1 MHDMASTSSHATLIS
16 WPGRKRL
23 LGAAGLSTALIVV
36 LVLSLIPVQFAHASG
51 GTAPDG
57 PGASSFWTPSDNTVL
72 GTAANT
78 TSDVWFTGYN
88 GILGEIYYPT
98 DDTPNTTD
106 LQFMVGDS
114 GHTWVDLEKTNTT
127 SVAQL
132 YDNRSLAWTVTNT
145 ANNGKYKIVKT
156 FYTDPNRNSVIQQT
170 TFTALTGTLS
180 NYLLYALYNPAMHDA
195 GNDNSSST
203 QTYNGTTMLVST
215 DSSGNYASALAATI
229 PYVSGMTSSGFV
241 GENDGYTDLLGTSNC
256 GSSSCPDYTM
266 NYTYGSA
273 DNGNTAQTGELDLSD
288 GGTINTSTATSIT
301 FDLVLSFGQTSGS
314 TSATTSVEETLA
326 GTLGDNFSTML
337 SNFVSQWHTF
347 DNSLN
352 TPPAVGANGAI
363 QQAREQEY
371 YLAVNVIKASQDK
384 QTGAFVAGLG
394 TPWGDTNG
402 DGDNGYHLVW
412 ERDLYEFA
420 SALIVAGDTA
430 DAKSAVLWAF
440 DTQQEADGHFPQNS
454 YVNGTPFWTGIQMDE
469 QAFPILLAWKLGI
482 TDSTDFTQHIKPAAN
497 YIIAHGPS
505 TGEERWEENSG
516 YSPSTIAAEIAG
528 LVAAAA
534 IAGDNGDTADQTLWD
549 NYADYW
555 QGMVPNWTFTTNG
568 SLGTGHYFERISDG
582 NPNDG
587 SSVTIAN
594 GEGSYPESAIVDM
607 GFLELVR
614 QGIMPANSPYIT
626 LSLPVIDST
635 IEEVVNG
642 NDYWFRYDHDGYG
655 ELPNGANYDGTGGVG
670 ELWPIL
676 SGERGIY
683 DIAEGTSADWAL
695 TSMLDAANASGFI
708 PEQVWGNNPPSGYTA
723 GTPTKSMNP
732 LNWAMGE
739 FVTLLFSASSDTIA
753 DEASVVANRYVTN
766 AYQPHTGY
774 TIDYNSAQAYPGK
787 ALTIYYHGSLD
798 SQSKVFL
805 HWGENNWQN
814 IPPDQAMVKRSD
826 GFWQATISVPN
837 DATQINMAFNNGN
850 GTWDNNNNN
859 NYNITISGGA
869 CSTGSAVAA
878 TACPV
883 HGQQTTITYYG
894 TLASSATSIT
904 MHWGY
909 NSWNGVTN
917 TSMVRQPNG
926 SWQATIT
933 MPSNATQLNMAFFNQ
948 NNTWDNNNSSNYNL
962 TVS

>member
-1 MHDMASTSSHATLIS
+1 MLDVATTSHTPLSS
-16 WPGRKRL
+16 RFGRRRL
-23 LGAAGLSTALIVV
+23 FWSAVLTAALVAV
-36 LVLSLIPVQFAHASG
+36 LVLSLMPVQLAHASG
-51 GTAPDG
+51 GTAPNG
-57 PGASSFWTPSDNTVL
+57 PGATSFWTPSDNTVL

-98 DDTPNTTD
+98 DDTANTTD

-132 YDNRSLAWTVTNT
+132 YDNHSLAWTVTNT

-180 NYLLYALYNPAMHDA
+180 NYLLYVLYNPTMHNA
-195 GNDNSSST
+195 GNNNTSST
-203 QTYNGTTMLVST
+203 QTYNGTTMLLTT
-215 DSSGNYASALAATI
+215 DSTGNYASALAATT

-241 GENDGYTDLLGTSNC
+241 GENDGWTDLLGTSNC

-266 NYTYGSA
+266 NYSYSA
-273 DNGNTAQTGELDLSD
+273 ADSGNTAQTGELDLSD
-288 GGTINTSTATSIT
+288 GGTINTSTATSIS
-301 FDLVLSFGQTSGS
+301 FDLVLSFGQTNGS
-314 TSATTSVEETLA
+314 TSATTSAEEALA

-337 SNFVSQWHTF
+337 STYVSQWHTF

-352 TPPAVGANGAI
+352 TPPAVGGNSGV

-371 YLAVNVIKASQDK
+371 YLAANVLKASQDK
-384 QTGAFVAGLG
+384 ETGTFVAGLG

-402 DGDNGYHLVW
+402 DGDSGYHLVW

-420 SALIVAGDTA
+420 SALIVAGDTT

-440 DTQQEADGHFPQNS
+440 DTQQESDGHFPQNS
-454 YVNGTPFWTGIQMDE
+454 YVNGTPYWTGIQMDE

-482 TDSTDFTQHIKPAAN
+482 TDNTNFTQHIKPAAN
-497 YIIAHGPS
+497 YIISHGPS

-516 YSPSTIAAEIAG
+516 YSPSTISAEIAG
-528 LVAAAA
+528 LVAAAD
-534 IAGDNGDTADQTLWD
+534 IARINGDTSDEALWD

-555 QGMVPNWTFTTNG
+555 QGMMPNWTFTTNG
-568 SLGTGHYFERISDG
+568 SLGNGYYFERISDG
-582 NPNDG
+582 KPNDG
-587 SSVTIAN
+587 SYVNIAN

-614 QGIMPANSPYIT
+614 QGVMPANSPYIT

-635 IEEVVNG
+635 IEETVNG

-655 ELPNGANYDGTGGVG
+655 ELPNGSNYDGTGGVG

-683 DIAEGTSADWAL
+683 DIADGTSSDWAL
-695 TSMLDAANASGFI
+695 TSMMDAANASGFI
-708 PEQVWGNNPPSGYTA
+708 PEQVWGNNPPSGNTA

-739 FVTLLFSASSDTIA
+739 YITLLFSDSTNTIA
-753 DEASVVANRYVTN
+753 DEASVVANRYVTS

-814 IPPDQAMVKRSD
+814 IPPDQAMVKRPD
-826 GFWQATISVPN
+826 GFWQTTISVPN

-850 GTWDNNNNN
+850 GTWDNNNGS
-859 NYNITISGGA
+859 NYNISISGGTCA
-869 CSTGSAVAA
+869 TGSAVAA

-909 NSWNGVTN
+909 NNWNGVTN

-926 SWQATIT
+926 SWQAVVT

-948 NNTWDNNNSSNYNL
+948 SNTWDNNNGNNYNL